1 MNIEDART
9 YCLSKQNATEDF
21 PFDETTLAFRVE
33 NRIFAIT
40 DLETAVEYNDV
51 PEVVTEPTETVAET
65 VETAETTAAT
75 EAAA

>member
-1 MNIEDART
+1 MFWTCDGED
-9 YCLSKQNATEDF
+9 S
-21 PFDETTLAFRVE
+21 PFRFFTMDGEPLYFGQG
-33 NRIFAIT
+33 NSYIAIS
-40 DLETAVEYNDV
+40 DLETVVEYNDV